1 MARTPVRHIAGY
13 VALGIALYAAFLL
26 ATAPAFWLA
35 EGAARLTDGRITLA
49 APSGTLWRGSAEL
62 HAGSD
67 ASGIRHLGRLHWRIN
82 PWWLFLGRAHVRV
95 DLAGA
100 AARGSAALRV
110 TPKRRIAVDNLTAA
124 LPADIAALVYAPAAF
139 FQPRGTIELRAPSV
153 VLSAAG
159 LWTELEVQWQ
169 DAGGRFTGPASL
181 GDYRVSVSG
190 EGQTAAIRLDT
201 LRGDLDL
208 AGQGQWNVTGD
219 GMLRFNGTA
228 TPRGDAAR
236 LEPLL
241 RPLGRD
247 LGDGRRQIRFNT
259 RLPLVQQL
267 GLS

>member
-1 MARTPVRHIAGY
+1 MARASIRRIAGY
-13 VALGIALYAAFLL
+13 VALGIALYAAFLI
-26 ATAPAFWLA
+26 ATAPASWLA
-35 EGAARLTDGRITLA
+35 EAVARLTDGRITFS

-62 HAGSD
+62 HAGSG
-67 ASGIRHLGRLHWRIN
+67 AAGIRHLGRLHWRIN
-82 PWWLFLGRAHVRV
+82 PWWLFLGRAHARV
-95 DLAGA
+95 ELAGTMA
-100 AARGSAALRV
+100 QGSAALRV
-110 TPKRRIAVDNLTAA
+110 APGRRIAVENLSAA

-139 FQPRGTIELRAPSV
+139 FEPRGTIALRAPSV
-153 VLSAAG
+153 VLSASG
-159 LWTELEVQWQ
+159 LWTDLEVQWQ
-169 DAGGRFTGPASL
+169 NAGGRFTGPASL
-181 GDYRVSVSG
+181 GDYRVSVAG

-247 LGDGRRQIRFNT
+247 LGDGRRQIRFTT
-259 RLPLVQQL
+259 RLPLIEQL